1 MKKFYTII
9 FLFYSIFSF
18 ANTLTVKNGDS
29 IYSILNN
36 KLTPKEILVLN
47 KNLKKADPKFV
58 LKKGIS
64 YTLQPS
70 KMIIHDSFTK
80 DIILDLNSLQVKII
94 KYPVKKID
102 TVVSGTINNSL
113 FTAIKSIGESDEL
126 AVRLAEI
133 YEWEIDFFKDIRPG
147 DQFTIVVEK
156 LFCKNKF
163 IGYGKILGADFVNN
177 GRLIRA
183 LYFEEKNIRGFF
195 TPEGKSLKKGFLKAP
210 LKFGRITSTFKLK
223 RLHPVL
229 KTYRPHYGVDYA
241 APTGTPVHAT
251 ADGIVAKRSYSKAN
265 GYYIKLKHNNGYY
278 TYYLHFSRFKKG
290 LKIGQYVKQ
299 GDIIGYVGMTGYAT
313 GPHVDY
319 RIMKNGKFINPLRFK
334 SPTKTLPK
342 NLRLSFREKT
352 EYVEALLN
360 STYYKYAKLQLLQ

>member
-1 MKKFYTII
+1 M
-9 FLFYSIFSF
+9 FYSIFTF

-29 IYSILNN
+29 IYSILNE
-36 KLTPKEILVLN
+36 KLTPKEILILN
-47 KNLKKADPKFV
+47 KNLKKADPEFV
-58 LKKGIS
+58 LKKGVT
-64 YTLQPS
+64 YTFQS
-70 KMIIHDSFTK
+70 NKMIIHDGFTK

-102 TVVSGTINNSL
+102 TVISGEINYSL
-113 FTAIKSIGESDEL
+113 FEAIKSMGESEEL

-133 YEWEIDFFKDIRPG
+133 FEWEIDFFKDIRPG
-147 DQFTIVVEK
+147 DQFSIVVEK
-156 LFCKNKF
+156 LFCKDKF
-163 IGYGKILGADFVNN
+163 IGYGKILGADFVNQ

-183 LYFEEKNIRGFF
+183 LYFEGNKIRGYF

-210 LKFGRITSTFKLK
+210 LKFGRITSTFKIK

-241 APTGTPVHAT
+241 APIGTPVHAT
-251 ADGIVAKRSYSKAN
+251 ADGIVVKKGYSKAN
-265 GYYIKLKHNNGYY
+265 GYYVKLKHNNGYY

-290 LKIGQYVKQ
+290 LKIGHYVKQ

-319 RIMKNGKFINPLRFK
+319 RITKNGKFINPLRFK

-342 NLRLSFREKT
+342 NLVSDFRKNT

-360 STYYKYAKLQLLQ
+360 SSYYKYAKLQLLQ